1 MISAPAGPSR
11 NAQAESVE
19 LPSADY
25 RRLTSATRL
34 AALSASGLLDGI
46 MDPVLDRI
54 SRLATKL
61 LGAPIAL
68 VSLVDDRRQH
78 FPGMAGLTGWAAEGR
93 GTPLS
98 HSFCQHVVARDAAL
112 LINDARV
119 DPLVMAQ
126 PTYADFGL
134 VAYAGVPLRNS
145 AGETFGAM
153 CAIDIKP
160 VQWTEGQ
167 IAILEDLAAAAM
179 AEIELRATLGSL
191 QAAHEKLRQQV
202 IRDPMTGLLNRRG
215 FLELAKQH
223 LLLAERTKAE
233 FLVAAIDLDGFK
245 AINDALGHDAG
256 DQALVE
262 MAALLREVCRESD
275 VVARFGGDE
284 FVLLLPNADLTM
296 TTVIRARLEDAL
308 RQRNAHP
315 DEEFSLSASLGFSAW
330 TPATPKTMP
339 TLLREADEAMYHN
352 KRARRA
358 ATPAISA

>member
-11 NAQAESVE
+11 NAQAQSVE
-19 LPSADY
+19 SPSADY
-25 RRLTSATRL
+25 RRITSATRL
-34 AALSASGLLDGI
+34 AALHACGLLDGI
-46 MDPVLDRI
+46 MNPVLDRI
-54 SRLATKL
+54 SRLATQL

-68 VSLVDDRRQH
+68 VSLVGDQRQH
-78 FPGMAGLTGWAAEGR
+78 FPGMAGLTGWAAEER

-98 HSFCQHVVARDAAL
+98 HSFCQHVVARDATL

-126 PTYADFGL
+126 PTHADLGV

-145 AGETFGAM
+145 AGETLGAM

-167 IAILEDLAAAAM
+167 MAILEDLAAAAM
-179 AEIELRATLGSL
+179 AEIELRATLGAL
-191 QAAHEKLRQQV
+191 QTAHEKLRQQV

-223 LLLAERTKAE
+223 LSLAERTKAE
-233 FLVAAIDLDGFK
+233 FLVAAIDLDEFK
-245 AINDALGHDAG
+245 SINDTLGHDAG

-262 MAALLREVCRESD
+262 IAALLREVCRESD
-275 VVARFGGDE
+275 IVARFGGDE
-284 FVLLLPNADLTM
+284 FVLLLPNADLAM
-296 TTVIRARLEDAL
+296 TTVFGARLDDVVRL
-308 RQRNAHP
+308 RNAHP
-315 DEEFSLSASLGFSAW
+315 DVEFSLSASLGFSAW
-330 TPATPKTMP
+330 TPETPKTMP

-352 KRARRA
+352 KRTRRV
-358 ATPAISA
+358 ATPAIGA

>member
-1 MISAPAGPSR
+1 MVSASAVPSSSAPPQNDER
-11 NAQAESVE
+11 
-19 LPSADY
+19 PSADY

-34 AALSASGLLDGI
+34 AALSATGLLDGI
-46 MDPVLDRI
+46 MNPVLDRI

-68 VSLVDDRRQH
+68 VSLVGDRRQH
-78 FPGMAGLTGWAAEGR
+78 FPGLAGLTGWAAEER
-93 GTPLS
+93 GTRLS

-112 LINDARV
+112 MIYDARV

-126 PTYADFGL
+126 PTYADLGV
-134 VAYAGVPLRNS
+134 VAYAGVPLRNA
-145 AGETFGAM
+145 AGETLGAM
-153 CAIDIKP
+153 CAIDTNP
-160 VQWTEGQ
+160 VRWTAAQ
-167 IAILEDLAAAAM
+167 LALLEDLAAAAM
-179 AEIELRATLGSL
+179 AEIELRATLGAL

-223 LLLAERTKAE
+223 LSLAERTKAE

-245 AINDALGHDAG
+245 AINDTLGHDAG

-284 FVLLLPNADLTM
+284 FVLLLPSADETM
-296 TTVIRARLEDAL
+296 TAAVRARLQKALDA
-308 RQRNAHP
+308 RNADP
-315 DEEFSLSASLGFSAW
+315 DVEFSLEASLGFSAW
-330 TPATPKTMP
+330 TPTAPKTMP
-339 TLLREADEAMYHN
+339 TLLREADEAMYER
-352 KRARRA
+352 KRIRRA
-358 ATPAISA
+358 ATPVSGS